1 MPSSGVSLKPPLKA
15 FARGVRIASVMT
27 MSSGFL
33 VVLQSAC
40 QPRNPPK
47 LLMLMGET
55 YMAERPL
62 LEGEICE
69 TIAFSLSVI
78 LKDVMY

>member
-15 FARGVRIASVMT
+15 FVRGVRTASVMT

-40 QPRNPPK
+40 QPRNPQM
-47 LLMLMGET
+47 LLM
-55 YMAERPL
+55 
-62 LEGEICE
+62 
-69 TIAFSLSVI
+69 
-78 LKDVMY
+78 